1 MPLGKLDTQSPTP
14 ALFLYL
20 YTLLHGL
27 QVTLEDVEA
36 LAEDTEEAR
45 EYEERVRELLA
56 ESMNAEADAA
66 ALQELS
72 RLEAAEEPEKA
83 AEDATAAAKVG
94 FAQDFSSAQP
104 FFEHWEIYLVI
115 HVVVSCRPAPQP
127 IAEAGK
133 HCDPWPLLCCL
144 YSSQI
149 MCHAQRLHCQAYQ

>member
-14 ALFLYL
+14 ALFLYH
-20 YTLLHGL
+20 YALLHAL

-36 LAEDTEEAR
+36 LAEDTVEAR

-72 RLEAAEEPEKA
+72 RLEAAEEPEEA

-94 FAQDFSSAQP
+94 SIQDFCSAQP
-104 FFEHWEIYLVI
+104 CLEHWEMNLVI
-115 HVVVSCRPAPQP
+115 HVVVPCRPAPQP

-133 HCDPWPLLCCL
+133 HCDPWPPLCCL
-144 YSSQI
+144 Y
-149 MCHAQRLHCQAYQ
+149 L